1 MARIHRPT
9 VLLVR
14 NLVLLGLVVAGAP
27 TGYRKL
33 RVYLGQD
40 AFADLKKPNSTEP
53 VGIRL
58 EEARFRHFHGTT
70 LLTSASADRI
80 EVSRDRRK
88 LEMFGIHD
96 GFYRDGD
103 RKFRYR
109 ANTAN
114 WDANRRILKVGGGVR
129 VSNADLN
136 LRAEGALFDSR
147 KSRLVAAGHI
157 KGMLAKGSFDGQNLV
172 YNTETEAFRLGPVS
186 WTGKIPAKMI
196 QDAPEEVKSRTW
208 NFKAEET
215 KHIPGKKGEPRM
227 MRHKNAI
234 ATDGEVIVIAANID
248 HNRDTDE
255 IIATGDEKQPRV
267 QYFSAKSNMIA
278 SRVQVFRKEKRAV
291 FTGNVIMLVKP
302 KKDQSEKP
310 KVEALPAFQPL
321 LPDQVKAEPGRF
333 KGKPEEEGQKKGDDL
348 RSTKNI
354 RDFPLVMASAKIEYW
369 YARGSRRAVITG
381 DPQGRQELPDSEW
394 RHLWSNVGYYDGEK
408 ELLKL
413 VSTQGR
419 KDTRM
424 KNSIGDDVVATWL
437 LMSTNEEDESF
448 TGAQIEGDFADLGG
462 NDDPRNDPKKP
473 VTPPP
478 GTNPPPGG
486 GPGTTG
492 GGNGGGLLNGRTR
505 RI

>member
-1 MARIHRPT
+1 MARIDRRT

-14 NLVLLGLVVAGAP
+14 NLVLLSAAVAVAP
-27 TGYRKL
+27 TGYRTL

-40 AFADLKKPNSTEP
+40 PFADLKKPASTEP

-58 EEARFRHFHGTT
+58 EEANFRHFSGNT
-70 LLTSASADRI
+70 LLTSASAKRI
-80 EVSRDRRK
+80 DISRDRRS
-88 LEMFGIHD
+88 MQMYGIHD

-103 RKFRYR
+103 RKFQYR
-109 ANTAN
+109 AMTAN

-129 VSNADLN
+129 IQNDDLN
-136 LRAEGALFDSR
+136 LRAEGALFESR
-147 KSRLVAAGHI
+147 KKKLSASGAI
-157 KGMLAKGSFDGQNLV
+157 KGMLAKGDFAGQNLV
-172 YNTETEAFRLGPVS
+172 YNTESEAFSIGPVS
-186 WTGKIPAKMI
+186 WSGKIPKEMI
-196 QDAPEEVKSRTW
+196 QDAPEEIQSRTW
-208 NFKAEET
+208 NFKSESSKT
-215 KHIPGKKGEPRM
+215 NGKKSPRIVN
-227 MRHKNAI
+227 HKNAI
-234 ATDGEVIVIAANID
+234 ATDGEVIVIAANIE

-291 FTGNVIMLVKP
+291 FTGNVIMLVKQ
-302 KKDQSEKP
+302 KKDQTEKP

-321 LPDQVKAEPGRF
+321 VPDQVKADTS
-333 KGKPEEEGQKKGDDL
+333 KLKAKPKDEAQKKGDDL

-369 YARGSRRAVITG
+369 YAKGSRRAVITG
-381 DPQGRQELPDSEW
+381 DPQGRQELPDNEW
-394 RHLWSNVGYYDGEK
+394 RHLWSNVCFYDGEK

-448 TGAQIEGDFADLGG
+448 TGAFIEGDFADLGG
-462 NDDPRNDPKKP
+462 NDPRDDSKSPP
-473 VTPPP
+473 TTPPP
-478 GTNPPPGG
+478 AGG
-486 GPGTTG
+486 GTGGGTGGGSGTTG
-492 GGNGGGLLNGRTR
+492 GTGVALRDR
-505 RI
+505 RRA